1 MFGKKKQGK
10 VKVEL
15 INYFGR
21 VVHTAEI
28 QGVSKEK
35 QRTID
40 FEELKLVT
48 LTGMAYVTMVNKVS
62 LTWI

>member
-1 MFGKKKQGK
+1 MFGRKKQGK

-15 INYFGR
+15 INHFGR

-28 QGVSKEK
+28 QGASKEK

-48 LTGMAYVTMVNKVS
+48 LTGMAYVTMVNKVR